1 MTVDKR
7 GGEWDNRKRT
17 ERERM
22 AKKQRAEEERKRRD
36 EAEWE
41 RAYAEMDR
49 MAREE
54 TEKESKVET
63 EKPEKPEKP
72 EKKAESVE
80 KKEVKKSKAKKSK
93 AKKSQAAKEVP
104 SEGLQPEREV
114 RATQSGSEVKTVVK
128 SNNGSL
134 TTAYIAV
141 AVLMV
146 IVAVLYAIYMKS
158 YSQ

>member
-1 MTVDKR
+1 MKPVELRMQLLSLFFAFPHLYWNLEKGKIFVKIDKS
-7 GGEWDNRKRT
+7 
-17 ERERM
+17 
-22 AKKQRAEEERKRRD
+22 EE
-36 EAEWE
+36 
-41 RAYAEMDR
+41 
-49 MAREE
+49 
-54 TEKESKVET
+54 
-63 EKPEKPEKP
+63 
-72 EKKAESVE
+72 KAESVE